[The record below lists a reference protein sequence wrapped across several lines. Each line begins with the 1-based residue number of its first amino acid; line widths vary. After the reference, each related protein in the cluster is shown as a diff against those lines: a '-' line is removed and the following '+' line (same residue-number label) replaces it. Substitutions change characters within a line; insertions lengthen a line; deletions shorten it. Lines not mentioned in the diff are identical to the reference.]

1 MEITDWMLWKGIAI
15 VVAACV
21 YGFWKGLTGR

>member
-1 MEITDWMLWKGIAI
+1 MDYIEFRYWVAGAVLVVIAI
-15 VVAACV
+15 